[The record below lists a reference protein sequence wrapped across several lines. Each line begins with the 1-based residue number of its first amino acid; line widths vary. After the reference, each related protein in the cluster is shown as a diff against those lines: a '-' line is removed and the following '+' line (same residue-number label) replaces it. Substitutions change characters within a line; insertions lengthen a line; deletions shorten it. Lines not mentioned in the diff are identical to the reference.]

1 MKSGIILRT
10 YQEYCEKMCV
20 KSQLQESLEFVDIS
34 TLEERLLGENSITH
48 EFIDKNI
55 RLVSKQIYSCRLR

>member
-1 MKSGIILRT
+1 MILRT
-10 YQEYCEKMCV
+10 YQEYYEKMCME
-20 KSQLQESLEFVDIS
+20 SQLQELLEFVDLS
-34 TLEERLLGENSITH
+34 TLEERLLGKNSITH